1 MSKPLLA
8 TPAHV
13 MSACG
18 IGSLRGLRVRVHVRV
33 SVLCCGHVYV
43 CVHVRDAF
51 KRSEGVD

>member
-43 CVHVRDAF
+43 CVHVQDAF